1 MEGFSD
7 GVFGFAITLLV
18 VDIALHPPGTPL
30 QQTLD
35 AWPAYLAHVTSFL
48 TIGGAWLLHTALTDQ
63 LAQIDQLFLRLN
75 LLLLLVVVLLPF
87 PTRLIAEALH
97 NTSGE
102 RVYVTMY
109 GLTLL
114 AIRLLGSALDAY
126 ARYEHLYSPAG
137 EGEELQSTQ
146 RKFLPAVIG
155 YVIAILIGLLLPVA
169 AAALYAGLAVYLV
182 VPFREAARVLIR
194 HQSSRHEPRPP
205 ALTASLLLHL
215 RIHLLRARLHSHPLP
230 AAATIVVSRRGV
242 NGPP

>member
-1 MEGFSD
+1 MSADADTPRGGRVLSKDRMEGFSD

-30 QQTLD
+30 QQTLN
-35 AWPAYLAHVTSFL
+35 AWPAYLAYVTSFL

-126 ARYEHLYSPAG
+126 ARYAHLYSPAG
-137 EGEELQSTQ
+137 EGEELKSTQ
-146 RKFLPAVIG
+146 QKFLPVVIG
-155 YVIAILIGLLLPVA
+155 YVIAILIGLLLPVV

-182 VPFREAARVLIR
+182 VPFREATRVLIR
-194 HQSSRHEPRPP
+194 RHSSRP
-205 ALTASLLLHL
+205 
-215 RIHLLRARLHSHPLP
+215 
-230 AAATIVVSRRGV
+230 
-242 NGPP
+242 